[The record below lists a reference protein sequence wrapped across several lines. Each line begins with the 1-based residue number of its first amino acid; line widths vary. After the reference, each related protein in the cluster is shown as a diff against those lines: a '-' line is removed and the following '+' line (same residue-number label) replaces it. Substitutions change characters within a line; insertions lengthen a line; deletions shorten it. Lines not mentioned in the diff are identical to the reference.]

1 MNVVVKGTTNGAQT
15 DFDGNYTLN
24 VTNGQELQFSYIG
37 QRTEEL
43 PIYSSVMNVSLEEDA
58 QHLDEVVVVGY
69 GISGSTSGVRTRETY
84 PAPRIPEPLVI
95 VDGVP
100 MDGFVEGDLDESEI
114 QHIEVLKGANA
125 TSIYGNKGN
134 NGVMV
139 ITTKKSSLQDDI
151 TNTKFV
157 IKKPYSIASD
167 GDVTAI
173 EINTFKM
180 PASYEYYAAPII
192 NENVF
197 LTASFKDWEQ
207 YQLLPGEAN
216 IYFKG
221 TYAGKTVLDPYTVKK
236 EMVLSLGIDPNIT
249 VTRKQQRNFK
259 SKSFTGS
266 NRILDRIYDLE
277 VKNNKNTAISLK
289 LMDRVPKSQNK
300 DIKVDDVETFN
311 AEYDKKK
318 GLLTWVL
325 DIAPKENKKESF
337 SFKVKYPRGKYI
349 SL

>member
-1 MNVVVKGTTNGAQT
+1 
-15 DFDGNYTLN
+15 
-24 VTNGQELQFSYIG
+24 
-37 QRTEEL
+37 
-43 PIYSSVMNVSLEEDA
+43 
-58 QHLDEVVVVGY
+58 
-69 GISGSTSGVRTRETY
+69 
-84 PAPRIPEPLVI
+84 
-95 VDGVP
+95 
-100 MDGFVEGDLDESEI
+100 
-114 QHIEVLKGANA
+114 
-125 TSIYGNKGN
+125 
-134 NGVMV
+134 
-139 ITTKKSSLQDDI
+139 
-151 TNTKFV
+151 
-157 IKKPYSIASD
+157 
-167 GDVTAI
+167 
-173 EINTFKM
+173 M